1 VGLGYHVAPMPVAMP
16 HVRASA
22 ILARLK
28 WVEEHHGREA
38 RRSVLVSLPP
48 SQADAIL
55 AAVNPTSWVTFD
67 AFISLCQAID
77 RLYGSGDLALCRT
90 LGRYAAEVNLPTLYR
105 IFYKIGSVRFIISK
119 ASTVWTTHYDSGRAS
134 THDIPGGIAFVVE
147 GFATPHRAHCLSVLG
162 WMEQS
167 ATISGATVTSACE
180 VKCRCRGD
188 AACEFHMEY
197 K

>member
-1 VGLGYHVAPMPVAMP
+1 MSGPTA

-22 ILARLK
+22 ILARLR

-38 RRSVLVSLPP
+38 RHAVLVSIVPTH
-48 SQADAIL
+48 ATAIL
-55 AAVNPTSWVTFD
+55 AAVNPTLWVPFE
-67 AFISLCQAID
+67 AFIALCVAID
-77 RLYGSGDLALCRT
+77 RAYGSGDLALCRT

-105 IFYKIGSVRFIISK
+105 IFYKLGSVRYIISK
-119 ASTVWTTHYDSGRAS
+119 ASAVWTAHYDSGRAS
-134 THDIPGGIAFVVE
+134 TRDIPNGIAFIVE

-167 ATISGATVTSACE
+167 AIISGATVTSARE
-180 VKCRCRGD
+180 AKCRLRGD
-188 AACEFHMEY
+188 AACEFQLEY

>member
-1 VGLGYHVAPMPVAMP
+1 MTGQTP

-22 ILARLK
+22 ILARLR

-38 RRSVLVSLPP
+38 KRAVLVSISPTH
-48 SQADAIL
+48 ATAIL
-55 AAVNPTSWVTFD
+55 AAVNPTLWVPFD
-67 AFISLCQAID
+67 AFVALCVAID
-77 RLYGSGDLALCRT
+77 RMYGSGDLALCRT

-105 IFYKIGSVRFIISK
+105 IFYKIGSVRYIISK
-119 ASTVWTTHYDSGRAS
+119 ASAVWSTHYDSGRAS
-134 THDIPGGIAFVVE
+134 TRDIPGGIAFVVE

-167 ATISGATVTSACE
+167 ITISGATVTKAHE
-180 VKCRCRGD
+180 VKCRLRGD
-188 AACEFHMEY
+188 PVCELQVEY

>member
-1 VGLGYHVAPMPVAMP
+1 MAAPTP

-22 ILARLK
+22 ILARLR
-28 WVEEHHGREA
+28 WIEEHHGREA
-38 RRSVLVSLPP
+38 RRALLVSLRPTH
-48 SQADAIL
+48 ATAIL
-55 AAVNPTSWVTFD
+55 AAVNPSLWVPFD
-67 AFISLCQAID
+67 AFIALCEGID
-77 RLYGSGDLALCRT
+77 RTYGSGDLALCRT
-90 LGRYAAEVNLPTLYR
+90 LGRYAAEVNLPTIYR

-119 ASTVWTTHYDSGRAS
+119 ASAVWSAHYDSGRAT
-134 THDIPGGIAFVVE
+134 THDIPGGIAFTVE

-167 ATISGATVTSACE
+167 AIISGATVTGARE
-180 VKCRCRGD
+180 ATCRMRGD